1 MKTRQHGGANVLQ
14 FSNFRLTW
22 QGVKPRTPPRHFYFE
37 FCTVAALWYLL
48 IHFLNHIN
56 YLNQS
61 LLAILVFGTSSPRL
75 HTTSW
80 KSTWDPRSCLVAHYW
95 DSVPIGS
102 LQWSSSCLVCVSVC
116 VCVSECVSQSDPWRP
131 MTLKEMWMAGQH
143 WSRLKRKMPHG
154 E

>member
-1 MKTRQHGGANVLQ
+1 MCVFVKHLNRCKTSTSVFLASRRPGTYDCLSWPTKTRQHGGANVLQ

-22 QGVKPRTPPRHFYFE
+22 QGIKPRTPPRHFYFE

-48 IHFLNHIN
+48 IHFLNHIYFGG

-102 LQWSSSCLVCVSVC
+102 LQ
-116 VCVSECVSQSDPWRP
+116 
-131 MTLKEMWMAGQH
+131 
-143 WSRLKRKMPHG
+143 
-154 E
+154 